1 MQYFDIPTIKTSIEA
16 LQEISANWLIPAFVF
31 AANDVGPAH
40 FVDMSKNLG
49 TDHFLD
55 RYFNAKLV
63 GVDAYPSG
71 HNLLRPRLK
80 GIKWKSGNF
89 AGDYMIRQDTKMWGN
104 LFSSRGYREMRLK
117 GYIEGEKTTVRLTA
131 DFQPALESEIPET
144 FDFEDFMV
152 WLFAF
157 NGFPDEIENWQ
168 ALYDHLLQTELRLQD
183 FQPPY
188 KGRFKLN
195 PERSWPSTLNA
206 RPTDASFIKQLAPK
220 LSAYIAAPPA
230 PTEPED
236 DPAKKGIMSGD
247 DAILSVILNA
257 INKNTSHSFLLA
269 GPPGTGKTKY
279 AHDIADFLTGGDENR
294 VLFLQFHPAF
304 GYDDF
309 VEGFRPV
316 EAQDEDGEAKSV
328 TYKLDPRHFLNFA
341 ERAKT
346 DGDNKYVLVIDE
358 LNRGDVARIFGELLT
373 YLELD
378 YREKEFTLAISG
390 KKTKLPRNLIVL
402 ATANPFDRSV
412 TDLDDALLRRF
423 IVIMMEPDK
432 PFLQKYLK
440 DKGVEERV
448 LSRVLRLF
456 DILNESFPAG
466 FGHTNFLHVRTIEDL
481 ADVWEGRV
489 KLGLQRTLFHDR
501 QRFNAIKETVDELF
515 EIDEA
520 AEAAGDDNDGDD
532 GAAEG
537 EATAEG

>member
-1 MQYFDIPTIKTSIEA
+1 MKYFDIPTIKTSIEA
-16 LQEISANWLIPAFVF
+16 LQGISANWLIPAFVF
-31 AANDVGPAH
+31 AANDVSTDELT
-40 FVDMSKNLG
+40 DMSKKLG
-49 TDHFLD
+49 TDTFLD
-55 RYFNAKLV
+55 RYFNASLI
-63 GVDAYPSG
+63 GIEPFPTG
-71 HNLLRPRLK
+71 NNLLRPRLK
-80 GIKWKSGNF
+80 GIRWDRGDF
-89 AGDYMIRQDTKMWGN
+89 ANDYIIRQDTKMWGN
-104 LFSSRGYREMRLK
+104 LFSSRGYREMRMR
-117 GYIEGEKTTVRLTA
+117 GYIEGEKTTVRLTD
-131 DFQPALESEIPET
+131 DFQPAFEAEIPEA
-144 FDFEDFMV
+144 FQFEDFMV

-157 NGFPDEIENWQ
+157 KGFPTEISSWQ
-168 ALYDHLLQTELRLQD
+168 ELYDHLLQAELEIQE
-183 FQPPY
+183 FKQPY
-188 KGRFKLN
+188 KGRFKLTTDR
-195 PERSWPSTLNA
+195 PWPAILNV
-206 RPTDASFIKQLAPK
+206 RPSNEDFINELAPR
-220 LSAYIAAPPA
+220 LAAYLAAPTA
-230 PTEPED
+230 PEEPED
-236 DPAKKGIMSGD
+236 DPAKKELMSAD
-247 DAILSVILNA
+247 DAVLAVILNA
-257 INKNTSHSFLLA
+257 ISKKTSHSFLLA

-279 AHDIADFLTGGDENR
+279 AHDVAGYLTGGDESR

-316 EAQDEDGEAKSV
+316 EAKDEDGEAKGV

-341 ERAKT
+341 EQAKA
-346 DGDNKYVLVIDE
+346 DGENKYVLVIDE

-390 KKTKLPRNLIVL
+390 TKTKLPRNLIVL

-423 IVIMMEPDK
+423 IVISMEPDK

-448 LSRVLRLF
+448 LTRVLRLF

-501 QRFNAIKETVDELF
+501 QRFNAIKETVDELL

-520 AEAAGDDNDGDD
+520 AEAAGDEN

-537 EATAEG
+537 DAPAEG

>member
-16 LQEISANWLIPAFVF
+16 LQGISANWLIPAFVF
-31 AANDVGPAH
+31 AANDVSTDELT
-40 FVDMSKNLG
+40 DMSKKLG
-49 TDHFLD
+49 TDTFLD
-55 RYFNAKLV
+55 RYFNASLI
-63 GVDAYPSG
+63 GIEPFQTG
-71 HNLLRPRLK
+71 NNHLRPRLK
-80 GIKWKSGNF
+80 GIRWDRGDF
-89 AGDYMIRQDTKMWGN
+89 ANDYIIRQDTKMWGN
-104 LFSSRGYREMRLK
+104 LFSSRGYREMRMR
-117 GYIEGEKTTVRLTA
+117 GYIEGEKTTVRLTD
-131 DFQPALESEIPET
+131 DFQPAFEAEIPAT
-144 FDFEDFMV
+144 FQFEDFMV

-157 NGFPDEIENWQ
+157 KGFPAGISSWQ
-168 ALYDHLLQTELRLQD
+168 ALYDHLLQAELELQD
-183 FQPPY
+183 FKQPY
-188 KGRFKLN
+188 KGRFKLTTDR
-195 PERSWPSTLNA
+195 PWPVILNV
-206 RPTDASFIKQLAPK
+206 RPSNEDFINELAPR
-220 LSAYIAAPPA
+220 LAAYLAAPTA
-230 PTEPED
+230 PEESEE
-236 DPAKKGIMSGD
+236 DPAKKELMSAD
-247 DAILSVILNA
+247 DAVLAVILNA
-257 INKNTSHSFLLA
+257 ISKKTSHSFLLA

-279 AHDIADFLTGGDENR
+279 AHDVAGYLTGGDESR

-316 EAQDEDGEAKSV
+316 EAKDEDGEAKGV
-328 TYKLDPRHFLNFA
+328 TYKLDARHFLNFA
-341 ERAKT
+341 EEARA
-346 DGDNKYVLVIDE
+346 DGENKYVLVIDE

-390 KKTKLPRNLIVL
+390 TKTTLPRNLIVL

-423 IVIMMEPDK
+423 IVISMEPDK

-448 LSRVLRLF
+448 LTRVLRLF

-501 QRFNAIKETVDELF
+501 QRFNAIKETVDELL

-520 AEAAGDDNDGDD
+520 AEAAGDEN

-537 EATAEG
+537 DAPAEG

>member
-1 MQYFDIPTIKTSIEA
+1 MQYFDIPTIKTSIET
-16 LQEISANWLIPAFVF
+16 LQGISANWLIPAFVF
-31 AANDVGPAH
+31 AANDVGTGSL
-40 FVDMSKNLG
+40 VDMSQQLG

-55 RYFNAKLV
+55 RYFNASLV
-63 GVDAYPSG
+63 GIDAYPSG
-71 HNLLRPRLK
+71 NNLLRPRLK
-80 GIKWKSGNF
+80 GIKWNSGIL

-117 GYIEGEKTTVRLTA
+117 GYIEGEKTTVRLTT
-131 DFQPALESEIPET
+131 DFQPAFESEIPDT
-144 FDFEDFMV
+144 FEFEDFMV

-157 NGFPDEIENWQ
+157 NGFPDEIVGWQ
-168 ALYDHLLQTELRLQD
+168 GLYDHLLQNELELQD

-188 KGRFKLN
+188 KGRFKLA
-195 PERSWPSTLNA
+195 PARPWPGTLNV
-206 RPTDASFIKQLAPK
+206 RPTDDDFINELAPK
-220 LSAYIAAPPA
+220 LAAYLAVPPA
-230 PTEPED
+230 PKKPKD
-236 DPAKKGIMSGD
+236 DPAKKGLMNSD
-247 DAILSVILNA
+247 DAVLAVILNA
-257 INKNTSHSFLLA
+257 ISKNTSHSFLLA

-279 AHDIADFLTGGDENR
+279 AHDIADYLTGGDENR

-316 EAQDEDGEAKSV
+316 EAKDEDGEAKGV

-346 DGDNKYVLVIDE
+346 NDENKYVLVIDE

-390 KKTKLPRNLIVL
+390 TKTKLPRNLIVL

-432 PFLQKYLK
+432 PFLQRYLK

-448 LSRVLRLF
+448 LTRVLRLF

-466 FGHTNFLHVRTIEDL
+466 FGHTNFLYVRTIEDL

-501 QRFNAIKETVDELF
+501 QRFNAIKESVDELL

-520 AEAAGDDNDGDD
+520 AEAAADDD

-537 EATAEG
+537 DAPAEG